1 MIFASWVDDLSSLT
15 FLILGTMGFVLAI
28 VFRKEL
34 NALIGRLTDLQ
45 WKDARVRAEPP
56 QDSPSTEHAAT
67 PGDESP
73 EQDLG
78 DDRDSEDVSAE
89 PEGAS
94 DADSEAAIRSAMYK
108 AFLARNRQEGERR
121 YEQLKAVVTD
131 APELNA

>member
-94 DADSEAAIRSAMYK
+94 DADSEAAIRSAM
-108 AFLARNRQEGERR
+108 
-121 YEQLKAVVTD
+121 
-131 APELNA
+131 